1 MALSSCC
8 TPRIQAPQTAI
19 TSSRFQKLLLPESR
33 RIIPTAVSVK
43 SRTNVVRICKPVKA
57 AALSDPYVL
66 ELAETLEDSLSSSS
80 SLPPILQKLRDS
92 SAETLLST
100 PWPSRKDEPFR
111 NTDTSFIKTSKIQPI
126 LAPSDESLGCL
137 STTQETLL
145 PTLSIV
151 DGYLVNS
158 LSLLSELPS
167 QVYVGSLSNL
177 NSDDILKRVSEFVSL
192 YESSFRGDLFWSING
207 VGAAEL
213 ILIYVP
219 EGCRVEKP
227 LHIRYLS
234 AEGAEKESKS
244 LPISNPRV
252 LVLVEK
258 GGEVDIVEEY
268 VSGNGD
274 KCYWTNSVTEFMV
287 GEDAK
292 VNHSYIQT
300 QSSMAAHIKWTSV
313 HQVNIL
319 ILKHAAALFIDPVSW

>member
-8 TPRIQAPQTAI
+8 TPRIQAPTTAL
-19 TSSRFQKLLLPESR
+19 TLSRFPKLLLPVPR
-33 RIIPTAVSVK
+33 RITPTSVSVK
-43 SRTNVVRICKPVKA
+43 PRTNVVRICKPIKA

-100 PWPSRKDEPFR
+100 PWPSRKDESFR
-111 NTDTSFIKTSKIQPI
+111 NTDTYFIKTSKIQPI

-137 STTQETLL
+137 SIPQETLL

-177 NSDDILKRVSEFVSL
+177 SSDDILKRVSEFVSL

-227 LHIRYLS
+227 LHLRYLS

-244 LPISNPRV
+244 MPISNPRV

-258 GGEVDIVEEY
+258 GGEINVVEEY

-274 KCYWTNSVTEFMV
+274 KCYWTNSVTEFVV

-300 QSSMAAHIKWTSV
+300 QSSIAAHTKWTSV
-313 HQVNIL
+313 HQVNIS
-319 ILKHAAALFIDPVSW
+319 IHNTCSSVY